1 MENQKKLKFIITGF
15 SSFYGVDDN
24 PSALLSQEI
33 ASDFKKICNQE
44 LEVATILNV
53 AGDDVRKWIVGQQHQ
68 IANRGNQ
75 EEIVWLHLGVDT
87 VRNCYFLENRA
98 INNATFRCPDNKNW
112 CPTEEKIN
120 QEHPF
125 NSHLYTDLDTEQIA
139 ARMRLKG
146 FDINL
151 SDDAGKFVCN
161 WTYYLSLT
169 DSLQFPGKWHSLFVH
184 VPSLEKE
191 SLEEQKVVLTALVQE
206 ICILLGYEV
215 DDSIL
220 VRTNEKLQSQPV
232 FVFA

>member
-1 MENQKKLKFIITGF
+1 MLLAGF
-15 SSFYGVDDN
+15 PRHQVD
-24 PSALLSQEI
+24 
-33 ASDFKKICNQE
+33 
-44 LEVATILNV
+44 
-53 AGDDVRKWIVGQQHQ
+53 W
-68 IANRGNQ
+68 
-75 EEIVWLHLGVDT
+75 
-87 VRNCYFLENRA
+87 
-98 INNATFRCPDNKNW
+98 
-112 CPTEEKIN
+112 
-120 QEHPF
+120 
-125 NSHLYTDLDTEQIA
+125 
-139 ARMRLKG
+139 